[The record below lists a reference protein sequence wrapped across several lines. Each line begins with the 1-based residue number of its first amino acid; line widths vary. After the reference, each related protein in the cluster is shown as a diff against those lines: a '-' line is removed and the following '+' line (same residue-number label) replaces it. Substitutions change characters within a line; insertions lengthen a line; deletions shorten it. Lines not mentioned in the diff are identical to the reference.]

1 MIEKYDMITH
11 SRLIKSFRK
20 ILKPR
25 KWDKIVKDN
34 AEIYVKN
41 GKFQKDFIFGTA
53 MTLFVL
59 IVTVPFMYLGIIAA
73 TIILALLDVALFILT
88 IPFPLACH
96 YLLNREVQFKKNVRR
111 IFGEE
116 TEYVLWKRSVEG
128 SIIYSKILSFMSEVN
143 MQDIPEDAKEE
154 ALYLRMRHYIEN
166 EYPESARKR
175 EELNE
180 KERERQLENYSR
192 YISEFLPAELDLRKG
207 SEK

>member
-11 SRLIKSFRK
+11 SRLIKNFRK
-20 ILKPR
+20 ILKPQ

-59 IVTVPFMYLGIIAA
+59 IVTVPFMYLGIVAA

-96 YLLNREVQFKKNVRR
+96 YLLNREVQFKKDVRR
-111 IFGEE
+111 IFGKD
-116 TEYVLWKRSVEG
+116 TEYVLLKHSVEG

-143 MQDIPEDAKEE
+143 MQDMPEDMKEE

-180 KERERQLENYSR
+180 KERKRQLENYSK

>member
-1 MIEKYDMITH
+1 MIEKYDMRTH
-11 SRLIKSFRK
+11 SRLIKNFRK
-20 ILKPR
+20 ILRPQ

-59 IVTVPFMYLGIIAA
+59 IVTVPFMYLGIVAA
-73 TIILALLDVALFILT
+73 TIILALPDVALFILT

-96 YLLNREVQFKKNVRR
+96 YLLNREVQFKKDVRR
-111 IFGEE
+111 IFGKD
-116 TEYVLWKRSVEG
+116 TEYVLLKHSVEG

-143 MQDIPEDAKEE
+143 MQDMPEDMKEE
-154 ALYLRMRHYIEN
+154 ALYLRMRHYIEK
-166 EYPESARKR
+166 EYPQSVR
-175 EELNE
+175 
-180 KERERQLENYSR
+180 ERENSKEQKRKRQLENYSR

>member
-1 MIEKYDMITH
+1 MIEKYDMRTH
-11 SRLIKSFRK
+11 SRLVKNFRK
-20 ILKPR
+20 ILKPK

-59 IVTVPFMYLGIIAA
+59 IVTVPFMYLGIVAA
-73 TIILALLDVALFILT
+73 TIILGLLDVALFILT

-96 YLLNREVQFKKNVRR
+96 YLLNGEVQFKKDVRR
-111 IFGEE
+111 IFGKD
-116 TEYVLWKRSVEG
+116 TEYVLVKHSVEG

-143 MQDIPEDAKEE
+143 MQDMPEDMKEE
-154 ALYLRMRHYIEN
+154 ALYLRMRHYIEK
-166 EYPESARKR
+166 EYPQSVRKR
-175 EELNE
+175 ENS
-180 KERERQLENYSR
+180 KEQERKRQLENYSR

>member
-59 IVTVPFMYLGIIAA
+59 IVTVPFMYLGIVAA

-96 YLLNREVQFKKNVRR
+96 YLLNREVQFKKDVRR
-111 IFGEE
+111 IFGKD
-116 TEYVLWKRSVEG
+116 TEYVLLKHSVEG

-143 MQDIPEDAKEE
+143 MQDMPEDMKEE

-166 EYPESARKR
+166 EYPESAMKR

>member
-1 MIEKYDMITH
+1 MIEKYDMRTH
-11 SRLIKSFRK
+11 SRLIKNFRK
-20 ILKPR
+20 ILKPQ

-59 IVTVPFMYLGIIAA
+59 IVTVPFMYLGIVAA

-96 YLLNREVQFKKNVRR
+96 YLLNREVQFKKDVRR
-111 IFGEE
+111 IFGKD
-116 TEYVLWKRSVEG
+116 TEYVLLKHSVEG

-143 MQDIPEDAKEE
+143 MQDIPEDTKEE
-154 ALYLRMRHYIEN
+154 ALYLRMRHYIEK
-166 EYPESARKR
+166 EYPQSVR
-175 EELNE
+175 
-180 KERERQLENYSR
+180 ERENSKEQERKRQLENYSR

>member
-1 MIEKYDMITH
+1 MIEKYDMKAH
-11 SRLIKSFRK
+11 SRLIKNFRK
-20 ILKPR
+20 ILKPQ

-41 GKFQKDFIFGTA
+41 GKFQKDFISGTA

-59 IVTVPFMYLGIIAA
+59 IVTVPFMYLGIVAA
-73 TIILALLDVALFILT
+73 TVILALLDVALFVLT

-96 YLLNREVQFKKNVRR
+96 YLLNKEVQFKKDVRR

-143 MQDIPEDAKEE
+143 MQDIPEDTKEE
-154 ALYLRMRHYIEN
+154 ALYLRMRHYIEK
-166 EYPESARKR
+166 EYPQSVR
-175 EELNE
+175 ERETLNE
-180 KERERQLENYSR
+180 KERKRQLENYSR

>member
-1 MIEKYDMITH
+1 MIEKYDMRTH
-11 SRLIKSFRK
+11 SRLIKNFRK
-20 ILKPR
+20 ILKPQ
-25 KWDKIVKDN
+25 KWDKIVKNN

-41 GKFQKDFIFGTA
+41 GKFQKDFIFETA

-59 IVTVPFMYLGIIAA
+59 IVTVPFMYLGIVAA

-96 YLLNREVQFKKNVRR
+96 YLLNREVQFKKDVRR
-111 IFGEE
+111 IFGKD
-116 TEYVLWKRSVEG
+116 TEYVLLKHSVEG

-143 MQDIPEDAKEE
+143 MQDMPEDMKEE

-166 EYPESARKR
+166 EYPESAMKR

>member
-11 SRLIKSFRK
+11 SRLIKNFRK
-20 ILKPR
+20 ILKPQ

-59 IVTVPFMYLGIIAA
+59 IVTVPFMYLGIVAA

-96 YLLNREVQFKKNVRR
+96 YLLNREVQFKKDVRR
-111 IFGEE
+111 IFGKD
-116 TEYVLWKRSVEG
+116 TEYVLLKHSVEG

-143 MQDIPEDAKEE
+143 MQDIPEDTKEE

-180 KERERQLENYSR
+180 KKKGKTAEELQQVHIR
-192 YISEFLPAELDLRKG
+192 ISSGGA
-207 SEK
+207 

>member
-1 MIEKYDMITH
+1 MIENYDMITH

-59 IVTVPFMYLGIIAA
+59 IVTVPFMYLGIVAA

-96 YLLNREVQFKKNVRR
+96 YLLNREFQFKKDVRR
-111 IFGEE
+111 IFGKD
-116 TEYVLWKRSVEG
+116 TEYVLLKHSVEG

-143 MQDIPEDAKEE
+143 MQDMPEDMKEE

-180 KERERQLENYSR
+180 KERKRQLENYSR

>member
-1 MIEKYDMITH
+1 MIKRYDRETH
-11 SRLIKSFRK
+11 SEFIKKFRK
-20 ILKPR
+20 LFNPQ

-59 IVTVPFMYLGIIAA
+59 IVTVPFMYLGIVAA

-96 YLLNREVQFKKNVRR
+96 YLLNREVQFKKDVRR
-111 IFGEE
+111 IFGKD
-116 TEYVLWKRSVEG
+116 TEYVLLKHSVEG

-143 MQDIPEDAKEE
+143 MQDMPEDMKEE
-154 ALYLRMRHYIEN
+154 ALYLRMRHYIEK
-166 EYPESARKR
+166 EYPQSVR
-175 EELNE
+175 
-180 KERERQLENYSR
+180 ERENSKEQERKRQLENYSR

>member
-1 MIEKYDMITH
+1 MIEKYDMRTH
-11 SRLIKSFRK
+11 SRLIKNFRK
-20 ILKPR
+20 ILKPQ

-59 IVTVPFMYLGIIAA
+59 IVTVPFMYLGIVAA

-96 YLLNREVQFKKNVRR
+96 YLLNREVQFKKDVRR
-111 IFGEE
+111 IFGKD
-116 TEYVLWKRSVEG
+116 TEYVLLKHSVEG

-143 MQDIPEDAKEE
+143 MQDIPEDTKEE

>member
-1 MIEKYDMITH
+1 MIEKYDIKTH
-11 SRLIKSFRK
+11 SRLIKNFRK
-20 ILKPR
+20 ILKPQ

-34 AEIYVKN
+34 AEIYIKN

-59 IVTVPFMYLGIIAA
+59 IVTVPFMYLGIVAA

-96 YLLNREVQFKKNVRR
+96 YLLNREVQFKKDVRR
-111 IFGEE
+111 IFDKD
-116 TEYVLWKRSVEG
+116 TEYVLLKHSVEG

-143 MQDIPEDAKEE
+143 MQDMPEDMKEE
-154 ALYLRMRHYIEN
+154 ALYLRMRHYVEN
-166 EYPESARKR
+166 EYPESVRKR

-180 KERERQLENYSR
+180 KERKRQLENYSR

>member
-1 MIEKYDMITH
+1 MIEKYDMKAH
-11 SRLIKSFRK
+11 SRLIKNFRK
-20 ILKPR
+20 ILKPQ

-41 GKFQKDFIFGTA
+41 GKFQKDFISGTA

-59 IVTVPFMYLGIIAA
+59 IVTVPFMYLGIVAA
-73 TIILALLDVALFILT
+73 TVILALLDVALFVLT

-96 YLLNREVQFKKNVRR
+96 YLLNKEVQFKKDVRR

-143 MQDIPEDAKEE
+143 MQDIPEDTKEE
-154 ALYLRMRHYIEN
+154 ALYLRMRHYIEK
-166 EYPESARKR
+166 EYPQSVRGKGNAK
-175 EELNE
+175 
-180 KERERQLENYSR
+180 
-192 YISEFLPAELDLRKG
+192 RKG
-207 SEK
+207 KEKTAGELQQVHI